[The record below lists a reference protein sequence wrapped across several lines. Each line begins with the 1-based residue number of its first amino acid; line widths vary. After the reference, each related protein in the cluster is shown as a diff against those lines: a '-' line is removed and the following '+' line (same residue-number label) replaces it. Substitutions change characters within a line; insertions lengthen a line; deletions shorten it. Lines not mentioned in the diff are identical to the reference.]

1 MMNSSR
7 QISWKAL
14 LHRLVLMAFCLAS
27 LLFFLFPQDANAHA
41 ILLHSDPVKDS
52 VLSVSPNQIH
62 MWFSEDLNPIFSTA
76 YVVNAANSAA
86 NVQKDTKTH
95 VDKGNAQVPST
106 DSKEMDVS

>member
-1 MMNSSR
+1 MTKN
-7 QISWKAL
+7 WKAL

-41 ILLHSDPVKDS
+41 ILLRSDPVKDS
-52 VLSVSPNQIH
+52 ILSVSPDLIR
-62 MWFSEDLNPIFSTA
+62 MWFSEDLNPTFSTA

-95 VDKGNAQVPST
+95 VDKGNAHVSAT
-106 DSKEMDVS
+106 DSKE